1 MLVTSHYETL
11 LIYGYKNIPCNC
23 FQTLA
28 TSLQASYA
36 FPPWP
41 PVERHNRGCRFSPS
55 NRKLERYFLNT
66 SVQAPYAELDSSC
79 PSLLS
84 WHLIKG
90 STIAAIVLITMGLLL
105 VVLPAVALLFSC
117 AKNNFVVHTVP
128 YSPFGEHGSPLP
140 ADYCPSRNQSYGGQR
155 TGGIDNSPS
164 NYPVRW
170 LGSVNASPAIADERS
185 IVSRN
190 SQAPLTSDGQA
201 GQRNTRDYGGGG
213 DEVLS
218 DEDFQDCSASGIDQP
233 AHSHLAACRL
243 ILMSEPDDHHYE

>member
-1 MLVTSHYETL
+1 M
-11 LIYGYKNIPCNC
+11 
-23 FQTLA
+23 LA
-28 TSLQASYA
+28 TFSLQASYA

-41 PVERHNRGCRFSPS
+41 PAERRYNRGCRFSPS
-55 NRKLERYFLNT
+55 NRKLEKYFLKT

-105 VVLPAVALLFSC
+105 VMLPAVALLFSC
-117 AKNNFVVHTVP
+117 AKNHLVVHTVP
-128 YSPFGEHGSPLP
+128 YSPFGEHGSLPP
-140 ADYCPSRNQSYGGQR
+140 ADYCPSRNQSYGEQMSGS
-155 TGGIDNSPS
+155 IDNSSS
-164 NYPVRW
+164 NYHVRL
-170 LGSVNASPAIADERS
+170 LGSVNASHAIADERN

-190 SQAPLTSDGQA
+190 SRAPLTSDGRA

-218 DEDFQDCSASGIDQP
+218 DEDFQDCSASDIDQP
-233 AHSHLAACRL
+233 AHSHLADCRL
-243 ILMSEPDDHHYE
+243 ILMSEPDDHHSE